1 MQLLPQL
8 QLVREALAEVV
19 ERPKEYPTEQDDQL
33 VEDRVELKSLD
44 EIRLYEPNDSRL
56 PW

>member
-19 ERPKEYPTEQDDQL
+19 ERPKEYPVEQDDQL
-33 VEDRVELKSLD
+33 VEDRVELKSLA
-44 EIRLYEPNDSRL
+44 ETRLYEPNDSRL
-56 PW
+56 S